1 MSKHYVGLIKKTSK
15 AGNEY
20 YSGVTPK
27 NAGQSVRLK
36 YWLFKDKK
44 DDKFNVKTTIMGDQN
59 SEFVEI
65 GSISR
70 KDFEHEGVSKT
81 IYAADGLVMG
91 TNRFYYK
98 DDDDAEVGGLRYKPF
113 NDNDGNPVP
122 QDTHTLTVG

>member
-1 MSKHYVGLIKKTSK
+1 MSKYYVGLIKKESK
-15 AGNEY
+15 NGNEY

-44 DDKFNVKTTIMGDQN
+44 DDKFNVKTTIMGDQT

-65 GSISR
+65 GSILR
-70 KDFEHEGVSKT
+70 KDFEHEGVAKT

-98 DDDDAEVGGLRYKPF
+98 DDDDAEVGGLRFKPF
-113 NDNDGNPVP
+113 NDNNGDPVP